1 MKNQTYN
8 FNVLL
13 PALLIIGTFGS
24 ALTFFGNGSES
35 FSVIVLITIIIF
47 VSLIWLGY
55 GIYQVRKENIKRE
68 KSHKESR
75 SK

>member
-13 PALLIIGTFGS
+13 PALLIIGTLGS
-24 ALTFFGNGSES
+24 ALTFFGNGSKPL
-35 FSVIVLITIIIF
+35 SVIVLIAIIIF

-55 GIYQVRKENIKRE
+55 GIYQIRKETIKRE
-68 KSHKESR
+68 KNHKGSR